1 MRPISTPTRRSY
13 TMCRGAETHARRA
26 DRDRRIEQVVRR
38 RAKFRRPRRAREGEA
53 RRLGRTGGRLRV
65 RQDDAAQE
73 HQPVDRA
80 RQRRSADRGRTG
92 RPRGQAGAASAH
104 RLRVP
109 RHRPVSAHE
118 RRREHRHHAAA
129 AGLVAAR
136 DRRAHRRAARPRRPA
151 AKLCVAIPRRA
162 LRRRAPARRRCPRHR
177 RAAEDRADGRAVR
190 RARSDHPRRA
200 RLRLSGA
207 PRKTRLDHHYGNPRR
222 AGSRAARRRDRGDE
236 ARPRAGAGYSPRAA
250 RGRGAPRCPSADGDA
265 QAPGRAHP
273 RGHRRRRAAMNERI
287 AQAFSLLPNYLA
299 QHVLLSAAALALGIA
314 LSLPLAVLA
323 SRYARIR
330 WPILAAASLVQTIP
344 GLALLALGFLPSVAA
359 LTLYSMLPILRN
371 GVAGLTGLPPAIL
384 EAADGVGMT
393 PRQRLFRVEAPL
405 AAPMVMAGVRT
416 AAVWTIGAATLST
429 AVGQTS
435 LGNFIFSGLQ
445 TENWIF
451 VLFGC
456 AAAATLALAADQ
468 LLGLV
473 EAGAAR
479 RDVRRFGLG
488 LTGLALGTAAALLP
502 LFAGAGKTYVIG
514 AKNFSEQ
521 FILSELI
528 SERLEREGLSVR
540 HKDGLGS
547 AVAFRALASG
557 DIDCYV
563 DYSGTLWTNV
573 LERRDSPP
581 RETMLAEL
589 SRDLKQRYGV
599 ILLGAL
605 GFENAYAL
613 AMQADRAAALKTR
626 TDRKS

>member
-1 MRPISTPTRRSY
+1 
-13 TMCRGAETHARRA
+13 
-26 DRDRRIEQVVRR
+26 
-38 RAKFRRPRRAREGEA
+38 
-53 RRLGRTGGRLRV
+53 
-65 RQDDAAQE
+65 
-73 HQPVDRA
+73 
-80 RQRRSADRGRTG
+80 
-92 RPRGQAGAASAH
+92 
-104 RLRVP
+104 
-109 RHRPVSAHE
+109 
-118 RRREHRHHAAA
+118 
-129 AGLVAAR
+129 
-136 DRRAHRRAARPRRPA
+136 
-151 AKLCVAIPRRA
+151 
-162 LRRRAPARRRCPRHR
+162 
-177 RAAEDRADGRAVR
+177 
-190 RARSDHPRRA
+190 
-200 RLRLSGA
+200 
-207 PRKTRLDHHYGNPRR
+207 
-222 AGSRAARRRDRGDE
+222 
-236 ARPRAGAGYSPRAA
+236 
-250 RGRGAPRCPSADGDA
+250 
-265 QAPGRAHP
+265 
-273 RGHRRRRAAMNERI
+273 MNERI
-287 AQAFSLLPNYLA
+287 AQAFALLPNYLA
-299 QHVLLSAAALALGIA
+299 QHVLISAAALALGIA
-314 LSLPLAVLA
+314 LSLPLAVVA

-344 GLALLALGFLPSVAA
+344 GLALLALFYPLLLGLSTLTKALLGLGVPALGFLPSVSA

-456 AAAATLALAADQ
+456 AAAATLALAVDQ

-488 LTGLALGTAAALLP
+488 LGGLALGTAAALLP
-502 LFAGAGKTYVIG
+502 LFAGATKPYTVG

-528 SERLEREGLSVR
+528 GARLEREGFAVR

-557 DIDCYV
+557 DLDCYV

-589 SRDLKQRYGV
+589 GRELRQRYGV
-599 ILLGAL
+599 VLLGPL

-613 AMQADRAAALKTR
+613 AMRSDRAAAIGARSIADLAREAPQLKLGSDLEFLSRPEWAALRDAYGLRFRVERSFSPTFMYR
-626 TDRKS
+626 ALQDGEVDVISAFSSDGRIAAQKLAVLEDPKHAIPAYDAVILLAPQRAEDAALKRALEPLIGAIPVERMREANFMVDRDTDKTSPKDAAVFLAKALKLPGS

>member
-1 MRPISTPTRRSY
+1 
-13 TMCRGAETHARRA
+13 
-26 DRDRRIEQVVRR
+26 
-38 RAKFRRPRRAREGEA
+38 
-53 RRLGRTGGRLRV
+53 
-65 RQDDAAQE
+65 
-73 HQPVDRA
+73 
-80 RQRRSADRGRTG
+80 
-92 RPRGQAGAASAH
+92 
-104 RLRVP
+104 
-109 RHRPVSAHE
+109 
-118 RRREHRHHAAA
+118 
-129 AGLVAAR
+129 
-136 DRRAHRRAARPRRPA
+136 
-151 AKLCVAIPRRA
+151 
-162 LRRRAPARRRCPRHR
+162 
-177 RAAEDRADGRAVR
+177 
-190 RARSDHPRRA
+190 
-200 RLRLSGA
+200 
-207 PRKTRLDHHYGNPRR
+207 
-222 AGSRAARRRDRGDE
+222 
-236 ARPRAGAGYSPRAA
+236 
-250 RGRGAPRCPSADGDA
+250 
-265 QAPGRAHP
+265 
-273 RGHRRRRAAMNERI
+273 MNERI

-299 QHVLLSAAALALGIA
+299 QHVLLSAAALALGVA

-344 GLALLALGFLPSVAA
+344 GLALLALFYPLLLGLSTLTKALVGVGVPALGFLPSLSA

-456 AAAATLALAADQ
+456 AAAAALALTADQ

-479 RDVRRFGLG
+479 
-488 LTGLALGTAAALLP
+488 
-502 LFAGAGKTYVIG
+502 
-514 AKNFSEQ
+514 
-521 FILSELI
+521 
-528 SERLEREGLSVR
+528 ERLARAGVSVR
-540 HKDGLGS
+540 HTDGLGS

-581 RETMLAEL
+581 REAMLAEL
-589 SRDLKQRYGV
+589 SRELKERYGV
-599 ILLGAL
+599 TLLGAL

-613 AMQADRAAALKTR
+613 AMRADRAAALKTR
-626 TDRKS
+626 TIADLAREAPQLKLGSDLEFLSRPEWAALRDAYGLRFGVERSFNPTFMYRALEGLVVLADPKHAIPAYDAVILLSPQRANDAVLKQALEPLLGAIPVERMREANFMVDRDADKASPQDAARFLANALRLPGS